1 MRISWTTTPPTKSWE
16 TLKGKLWYC
25 AKIKSWDFNVVTKLK
40 LIAFVKMWV
49 ISLGQCVVPKHE
61 LLKLWLDPLLA
72 SAQLDAI
79 LINFIS
85 FWGFSSLVAASTAS
99 PQHSNLRWMP
109 KHQSAMV
116 LELSRQQACNINN
129 PQPTFESKL
138 GFLLQWIKACLD
150 LY

>member
-85 FWGFSSLVAASTAS
+85 FWGFSSLSLLRLLPHNTLISDECQNISQQWFWNCHDNRLVKMTPVILTTRNLHLSLNLASLNS
-99 PQHSNLRWMP
+99 
-109 KHQSAMV
+109 
-116 LELSRQQACNINN
+116 
-129 PQPTFESKL
+129 
-138 GFLLQWIKACLD
+138 G
-150 LY
+150 Y